1 MSQSFNL
8 NIDEYD
14 IKELEGLLSLSF
26 PYTPE
31 DVKIC
36 GQKMKAQL
44 FADPNLKETDRDKV
58 VLFIENATK
67 QLKGRLTTSV
77 LEPQLKKNEIMDS
90 NGHMLIVPPKDRMNK
105 PSGKWGGT
113 VNPFSTTIWA
123 NSDKMIN
130 RILNVDSL
138 FRENYYTTKSTDF
151 RFNLPE
157 PMKNVVSMS
166 LAALELPLS
175 IYAISADLGNNYFR
189 IGFQKNTRHWKVVDG
204 KWEPHG
210 PVQVDISGETYII
223 LPDGN
228 YTDAMIECGGCD
240 CTDKGAVNPASMA
253 WELNFQLARPY
264 VPIKHVYK
272 GTGGTGGLVQATIDQ
287 RTGRVIFG
295 GTLACR
301 KPDPGTAAAAG
312 KKGTASCS
320 YVTFQLYF
328 NAKPPIGKD
337 LVGEDN
343 RTGAPDDIPLQQKL
357 GWTLGFR
364 FGVYVGNNAYASE
377 GRYDFRGPRY
387 LYLVVD
393 DHNNNHIANHI
404 VGVFSDSMT
413 PARQNILARLSWK
426 QYSYFSTNNLP
437 LDRSMQ
443 SSVARNYFG
452 PVNIQNLHIKLID
465 QFGRVVSLNNM
476 DFAMALNFSILYG

>member
-189 IGFQKNTRHWKVVDG
+189 IGFQKN
-204 KWEPHG
+204 
-210 PVQVDISGETYII
+210 ISPTN
-223 LPDGN
+223 LR
-228 YTDAMIECGGCD
+228 M
-240 CTDKGAVNPASMA
+240 M
-253 WELNFQLARPY
+253 
-264 VPIKHVYK
+264 
-272 GTGGTGGLVQATIDQ
+272 
-287 RTGRVIFG
+287 RT
-295 GTLACR
+295 
-301 KPDPGTAAAAG
+301 
-312 KKGTASCS
+312 
-320 YVTFQLYF
+320 
-328 NAKPPIGKD
+328 
-337 LVGEDN
+337 
-343 RTGAPDDIPLQQKL
+343 
-357 GWTLGFR
+357 
-364 FGVYVGNNAYASE
+364 
-377 GRYDFRGPRY
+377 
-387 LYLVVD
+387 
-393 DHNNNHIANHI
+393 
-404 VGVFSDSMT
+404 
-413 PARQNILARLSWK
+413 
-426 QYSYFSTNNLP
+426 
-437 LDRSMQ
+437 Q
-443 SSVARNYFG
+443 S
-452 PVNIQNLHIKLID
+452 L
-465 QFGRVVSLNNM
+465 
-476 DFAMALNFSILYG
+476 